1 MMAAMVEQERQRL
14 EQLTAGW
21 DDPTQVDWGPE
32 EGDAITGALEGEVDV
47 VQPPPTVNIMI
58 EPGQIYKCIALYNY
72 TVSLQ
77 LHTSIRMRRA
87 AEADEVRCVS
97 RHRTQMNSA
106 LWRTN
111 SWKLWVKVTAMAGYG
126 LATTVGRRDMCHI
139 TIWMWT
145 MMTRLNKEEALVIS
159 SSHRSHS
166 VLWTIQWTNR
176 RERRRKNSHLF
187 SKMVTCAL
195 LIAGFYNSFTI
206 VWYTSGNNN
215 QILLKMVNIGAFT
228 SSTEIWALTKIQRM
242 SAVCKYLI
250 SVSNITLYLLK
261 NHEFYFGMGEGG
273 GGLLDREPP
282 LLRHSCHPLRP
293 SWPPL

>member
-32 EGDAITGALEGEVDV
+32 DGDAITGAHEEEAEVA
-47 VQPPPTVNIMI
+47 QPPPTVNVMI

-72 TVSLQ
+72 TVSRQLQ
-77 LHTSIRMRRA
+77 TSVQMRRA
-87 AEADEVRCVS
+87 VEADEVHCVS

-106 LWRTN
+106 SWRTN
-111 SWKLWVKVTAMAGYG
+111 SWRWWVKVMVMAGYG
-126 LATTVGRRDMCHI
+126 LATTVERRGMCHI

-145 MMTRLNKEEALVIS
+145 MMTRLNKKEALVIS

-176 RERRRKNSHLF
+176 REGRRKNSHLF

-195 LIAGFYNSFTI
+195 LIAGCSNSYTI
-206 VWYTSGNNN
+206 VWYTSGYNNH
-215 QILLKMVNIGAFT
+215 IFLKTVNIAALM
-228 SSTEIWALTKIQRM
+228 SSTEIWALTKIQRS
-242 SAVCKYLI
+242 SAVCMYFFNR
-250 SVSNITLYLLK
+250 SNITLYWLK
-261 NHEFYFGMGEGG
+261 NQEFYFFWGG
-273 GGLLDREPP
+273 GGVVAR
-282 LLRHSCHPLRP
+282 
-293 SWPPL
+293 